1 MSARILVID
10 DEEPWRLS
18 LADTLQR
25 EGFEVV
31 GVSTAAEALSI
42 VQSANFDLLV
52 LDVRLPDKDGYDVCL
67 EIRKRPAYVP
77 IIMISGVK
85 KELVDREIGLRL
97 GADYYFEK
105 PTDPREIVA
114 QVRALLRMT
123 SALKSSGE
131 SDGWLEVDEQLR
143 INFRRRLVTLAD
155 KIVEL
160 SPQEF
165 ELLGYLVKHAGT
177 PCTREDIVDNVWGAA
192 SAEEVSDAAINTMIA
207 RLRQKIEPDPHTP
220 RYILTVHRWGYKF
233 RAL

>member
-1 MSARILVID
+1 MSARILIID
-10 DEEPWRLS
+10 DDDPWRLS
-18 LADTLQR
+18 LMDTLQR

-31 GVSTAAEALSI
+31 AVPTATEALSI
-42 VQSANFDLLV
+42 VQSTIFDLLI

-67 EIRKRPAYVP
+67 EIRKRPVYVP
-77 IIMISGVK
+77 IIMVSGVK

-123 SALKSSGE
+123 SALKTTSE
-131 SDGWLEVDEQLR
+131 SDGWLEVDQQLR
-143 INFRRRLVTLAD
+143 INFRRRQVMLGEKL
-155 KIVEL
+155 VEL

-177 PCTREDIVDNVWGAA
+177 PCTRDDIVDNVWGAA
-192 SAEEVSDAAINTMIA
+192 SGEEVSDAAINTMIA

-233 RAL
+233 RSL